1 MYGKKTRYTRKRRSV
16 RRRKVRTR
24 TRRTTVNVNRAL
36 QPFAQRYVTKMKY
49 SDNYQLTTVNVPWII
64 SLNSIYKPNVSATGH
79 QPFGHDTL
87 NVLYNRYRVYA
98 VKWNIRAV
106 PADGSNQYVVVVPTN
121 ESFTVANFDDAREK
135 PRAKYMLQSL
145 NENSQYLTGHISL
158 PSLTGRTKSQYMA
171 DDRYQAQF
179 GFDPAESMTLRIY
192 SYNAGLP
199 TTTAVSTRVSIEL
212 TYYVEC
218 FDPNM
223 LGQS

>member
-1 MYGKKTRYTRKRRSV
+1 MSGKRTNRKTKKHTKRKTRARRG
-16 RRRKVRTR
+16 RTI
-24 TRRTTVNVNRAL
+24 NVNRAL
-36 QPFAQRYVTKMKY
+36 QPFAQRYIARLKY
-49 SDNYQLTTVNVPWII
+49 SDNVLLSTANTPWVF
-64 SLNSIYKPNVSATGH
+64 SLNSIFKPNVSGTGH

-98 VKWNIRAV
+98 VKWNIRAI
-106 PADGSNQYVVVVPTN
+106 PTDGSNQYIVAIPTN

-145 NENSQYLTGHISL
+145 NDNSVVMKGSISL
-158 PSLTGRTKSQYMA
+158 PSLTGRTKAQYMS

-199 TTTAVSTRVSIEL
+199 TTATVGTRITIEMV
-212 TYYVEC
+212 YYVEC

-223 LGQS
+223 LAQS